1 VLGLDTNILV
11 RYITNDD
18 PKWSPIA
25 RQFIDSQCTLK
36 NPGFVHP
43 LVLAEIIWAIKKLD
57 GYNKQKTIALV
68 REFLDADNLIIGN
81 AHQVELALENYRASS
96 AGFTDCLIATLNDEV
111 GATPTYS
118 IDKDAIKSA
127 IFAAID

>member
-1 VLGLDTNILV
+1 VIGLDTDILV
-11 RYITNDD
+11 RYITDDD
-18 PKWSPIA
+18 PKWSSIA
-25 RQFIDSQCTLK
+25 RQFIDSKCTL
-36 NPGFVHP
+36 NTPGFVHP
-43 LVLAEIIWAIKKLD
+43 LVLAEVVWAIKNHG
-57 GYNKQKTIALV
+57 GYNKQKTINLI
-68 REFLDADNLIIGN
+68 REFLDADNLVIGN

>member
-1 VLGLDTNILV
+1 MIGLDTNILV
-11 RYITNDD
+11 RYITDDD
-18 PKWSPIA
+18 PKWSSIA
-25 RQFIDSQCTLK
+25 RQFIDSKCTL
-36 NPGFVHP
+36 NTPGFVHP
-43 LVLAEIIWAIKKLD
+43 LVLAEVVWAIKNHG
-57 GYNKQKTIALV
+57 GYNKQKTINLI
-68 REFLDADNLIIGN
+68 REFLDADNLVIGN

-118 IDKDAIKSA
+118 IDKDAIKSG